1 VAFYN
6 LVGVIPQL
14 GLAAT
19 VVRHAKKDSNMS
31 DSLTNIEIP
40 VSKSKTIWLLIISTA
55 FVLIGVLF
63 VIDPTRFL
71 TIWVQNPIIISV
83 VGYSSILF
91 FGFGIFVFISRLF
104 QTRPGLIITDKGI
117 LYDTKDNVNGFIA
130 WGNITNVS
138 IIKIYRQQLIM
149 LHVDNPDEFIKS
161 QQKAIKRK
169 LMSFNQNNY
178 GAPIGLTAS
187 GFAISTDS
195 LYKTITDRLTKYRQK

>member
-1 VAFYN
+1 
-6 LVGVIPQL
+6 
-14 GLAAT
+14 
-19 VVRHAKKDSNMS
+19 MS

-40 VSKSKTIWLLIISTA
+40 VSKTKTIWLLIISTA

-117 LYDTKDNVNGFIA
+117 LYDTKDKVNGFIA